1 MRWVFTLPG
10 AAKNLQKTTTTPLR
24 IHGKTIE
31 NPSKIHLKIWKSN
44 ENPLKI
50 HWNVIENPLKK
61 CPEKWLELC
70 SNLID
75 FWSFWAPFCLHFG
88 SFLGHFG
95 SFWTPPG
102 VPGETSQFS
111 SLFGTFL
118 VSILAPF
125 WCHFGSQNQ
134 HFSSQKLHRFF
145 DWFLEPFCLHFAS
158 QNPHRNPPK
167 MNQQICP
174 KIYTFFDW
182 FLIDFAM
189 IFQTIF
195 KQFPMNLFRRG
206 KCRNLRF
213 TRKFSS
219 GSRVGAFGI
228 HQQFIQKSSKKRSK
242 NSIGFAWIF
251 GRFFIQKTSQNPSK
265 NRWKISRKID

>member
-1 MRWVFTLPG
+1 MRWVS
-10 AAKNLQKTTTTPLR
+10 AKTTTTPLR

-31 NPSKIHLKIWKSN
+31 NPSKIHLKIWKSI

-61 CPEKWLELC
+61 CPEKWLKLC

-75 FWSFWAPFCLHFG
+75 FWSFWAPFCFHFG
-88 SFLGHFG
+88 SFLAHFG

-134 HFSSQKLHRFF
+134 HFSAQKSHRFF
-145 DWFLEPFCLHFAS
+145 DWFLKPFWLHFGCLFGAIS
-158 QNPHRNPPK
+158 LPKSCQNRK
-167 MNQQICP
+167 
-174 KIYTFFDW
+174 
-182 FLIDFAM
+182 
-189 IFQTIF
+189 
-195 KQFPMNLFRRG
+195 RRF
-206 KCRNLRF
+206 CENERLAC
-213 TRKFSS
+213 TRCSFS
-219 GSRVGAFGI
+219 RL
-228 HQQFIQKSSKKRSK
+228 
-242 NSIGFAWIF
+242 
-251 GRFFIQKTSQNPSK
+251 
-265 NRWKISRKID
+265 

>member
-1 MRWVFTLPG
+1 M
-10 AAKNLQKTTTTPLR
+10 
-24 IHGKTIE
+24 
-31 NPSKIHLKIWKSN
+31 
-44 ENPLKI
+44 
-50 HWNVIENPLKK
+50 
-61 CPEKWLELC
+61 EL
-70 SNLID
+70 
-75 FWSFWAPFCLHFG
+75 
-88 SFLGHFG
+88 
-95 SFWTPPG
+95 
-102 VPGETSQFS
+102 
-111 SLFGTFL
+111 
-118 VSILAPF
+118 ILAPF

-134 HFSSQKLHRFF
+134 HFSTQKLHRFF
-145 DWFLEPFCLHFAS
+145 DWFLKPFCLHFAS

-195 KQFPMNLFRRG
+195 KQFPMNFFMRG

-251 GRFFIQKTSQNPSK
+251 GRFFIQKTSQNHPKINEKSVEKSTSFLIEKSSEKWSK
-265 NRWKISRKID
+265 MTPKMPPKASQNAPENDCKKTPKKRRDL